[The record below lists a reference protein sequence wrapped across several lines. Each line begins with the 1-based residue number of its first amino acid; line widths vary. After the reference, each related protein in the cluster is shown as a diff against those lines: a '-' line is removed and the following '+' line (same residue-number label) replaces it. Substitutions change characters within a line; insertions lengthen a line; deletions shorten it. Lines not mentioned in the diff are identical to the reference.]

1 MSGHEALVRFLRAR
15 LQEDAQVARDAID
28 GAPGAVWGVIADDI
42 EQVLTSRA
50 GRTTHTPL
58 VQFGADDPV
67 KLLTHVARHD
77 PVRVLRDVDARR
89 ALLDEHG
96 ARHGRCRTCT
106 GRRLTTGLRSPCATL
121 RLLALPFAGHPDYDA
136 SWCDRPLS
144 R

>member
-1 MSGHEALVRFLRAR
+1 MSAQEELVRFLRAR
-15 LQEDAQVARDAID
+15 FQEDAQVARDAIV
-28 GAPGAVWGVIADDI
+28 GAPGAVWGVLADDI
-42 EQVLTSRA
+42 EQVLTSQD

-77 PVRVLRDVDARR
+77 PARVLRELDARQ

-96 ARHGRCRTCT
+96 ARHGRCRTCA

-121 RLLALPFAGHPDYDA
+121 RLLALPFAGHPDYDP
-136 SWCDRPLS
+136 SWCRPPS